1 MCLEVARPVRREPT
15 RATVLA
21 QLHRAFEMTEFDTE
35 ARQSCEGVDDEPT
48 AVAGVVIA
56 LVGIWFYLNR
66 AVDADGVGD
75 PLVFSPG
82 VRLASLGTG
91 RRVAERTPGERLL
104 YHWLSASASRPAVQP
119 RWKTASCV
127 VESNVV
133 PLGS

>member
-1 MCLEVARPVRREPT
+1 MRLDVARPVRRE
-15 RATVLA
+15 ATWATALA

-75 PLVFSPG
+75 PLVFAPG
-82 VRLASLGTG
+82 MRLANFGAG
-91 RRVAERTPGERLL
+91 WRVTERTPGERLL

-119 RWKTASCV
+119 RWKTANCV
-127 VESNVV
+127 AESKLVS
-133 PLGS
+133 LGS